1 MTLNEI
7 KEELKSENYN
17 FLRENP
23 HLGSNIIL
31 LGLGGSYAYGTNK
44 EGSDLDIRGC
54 ALQSKEEILL
64 GNGFEQVCNNP
75 TDTTIYSFNKMVSLL
90 LNCNPNVIELLGLK
104 PEHYLYVSPVGK
116 ELLEKKE
123 LFLSKKAIR
132 SFIEYATQQLYR
144 LKQLTTNGLN
154 QADLEK
160 HILKTLQL
168 MQENFVGRY
177 TEFSEDSIKLYID
190 KSNHEDWETEI
201 YMDITLHHYP
211 IRDYLG
217 MWNEMQTTVKQYNK
231 IGKRNRHA
239 IEHDKIGKHM
249 MHLIRLYLMCI
260 DILEKGE
267 IITYR
272 EAEHDLLMEI
282 RDNKYVTEDNQVKP
296 EFYDILTD
304 YENRFNDI
312 VAKTE
317 LPDLPDY
324 GMINS
329 FVMSVNER
337 IVKGEL

>member
-7 KEELKSENYN
+7 KKELVSERYN
-17 FLRENP
+17 FLKDDP

-31 LGLGGSYAYGTNK
+31 LGLGGSHAYGTNK
-44 EGSDLDIRGC
+44 PCSDLDIRGC
-54 ALQSKEEILL
+54 ALNSKEEILL

-75 TDTTIYSFNKMVSLL
+75 TDTTIYSFNKMVALL

-132 SFIEYATQQLYR
+132 SFVGYATQKLYR
-144 LKQLTTNGLN
+144 LKQLTTNGMD
-154 QADLEK
+154 QSDLEK

-177 TEFSEDSIKLYID
+177 TEFPEDSIKLYID
-190 KSNHEDWETEI
+190 KSDREDWETEI
-201 YMDITLHHYP
+201 YMDIVLHHYP

-217 MWNEMQTTVKQYNK
+217 MWNEMQTNVKQYNK
-231 IGKRNRHA
+231 IGKRNKHA

-272 EAEHDLLMEI
+272 EAEHDFLMEI
-282 RDNKYVTEDNQVKP
+282 RDNKYITEDNQVKP
-296 EFYDILTD
+296 EFYDILSD

-324 GMINS
+324 KQINS
-329 FVMSVNER
+329 FVANVNER